1 LISILG
7 VLEVYVRC
15 HEIEDIDDMQNVGSL
30 GWID

>member
-7 VLEVYVRC
+7 VLEVYVRY
-15 HEIEDIDDMQNVGSL
+15 HEIEGIDDMQNVGSV